1 MDWKKELA
9 DPLKKDVLAEL
20 GADVTLEVTTQSTR
34 SASGKK
40 IASVTETH
48 TGVAVM
54 GGYAT
59 EAEMKD
65 SPLIKAGDTKL
76 ITQFDDLDFEPD
88 GKLDEKMTFGGIRYT
103 VADAKKVNP
112 DGKCN
117 IVWIVYV
124 RRVN

>member
-9 DPLKKDVLAEL
+9 DPLRKDVLTEL

-54 GGYAT
+54 GGYVT
-59 EAEMKD
+59 EAEIKD

-112 DGKCN
+112 NGKCN
-117 IVWIVYV
+117 IVWVIYT